1 MDEWHVLSD
10 GAGVVSCD
18 LANRMSPQIQPGVE
32 RPRAAGNEIG
42 AEATS
47 FPAPRRGG
55 SVASKQPMRDYLN
68 AINTHVVVYDGGMGA
83 TLEQFDLT
91 SEDYGGLAGKCHE
104 ALVLR
109 RPDVI
114 EGVHA
119 SMLDAGAEVVE
130 TDTFQASRLK
140 LAEWGLAEHTLEINT
155 KAAEIARRAAG
166 ERRYVAGSIGPTG
179 YLPASEDPAL
189 GQIRFGEL
197 VEVFAEQARGLIDGG
212 ADLLIVETAQDILEV
227 KAAVFGARQAFKT
240 TGRALPIHTS
250 VSLLPNG
257 GKMLLGTDVSAVLCT
272 LEALRVD
279 VIGLNCSTGP
289 QDMRDAIRFLGE
301 HCPVP
306 VACIPNAGLP
316 LQGPDGE
323 TIFPE
328 QPEPLADALA
338 EFVERY
344 GVGVVGGCCGT
355 TPDHI
360 RAIVERVA
368 TPPGAAARTAGG
380 GASATAPPTRPVPP
394 RPAPRPPHLSAMI
407 AATPLVQEPRPTMV
421 GERVNAQGSRK
432 AKELLLAE
440 DYDGLAQIAEDQVEG
455 GAHVLDLC
463 VALTERTD
471 EDEQMRLVVKKV
483 SLTQPAPIQV
493 DSTEP
498 EVIERALEQCPGRA
512 IVNSVNLEAG
522 RAKLDRVVPVAL
534 AHGAALI
541 ALTIDETG
549 MAKTAQRKVEIAKR
563 IRDLCCEEHGLDPEL
578 LIFDCL
584 TFTLTTG
591 DEEWRPSAVE
601 TIEGIRRIKAEVPH
615 VKTSLG
621 VSNVSFGVSPTARA
635 VLNSVFLHH
644 CVDAGLDLAMVN
656 PNHIT
661 PYGEIPTG
669 ERELADDLV
678 FNRREDALERFIAHF
693 ESKGE
698 QEADAAAQDPTEGME
713 PEQALHFHILR
724 RRREGVEAWI
734 DASVEKIGAVPTLN
748 DVLLPAMKEVGDKF
762 GAGELILPFVL
773 QSAEV
778 MKRAVAQLERYLDK
792 LEGYTKGTVVLAT
805 VFGDVHDIGK
815 SLVNTILTNNGYTVV
830 DLGKQVPIQTI
841 LDAAQEHDATA
852 IGLSALLVSTSKQMP
867 ACVAELHAKGLP
879 YPVLIGGAAINR
891 AFGYRA
897 LYPGGRESEEVYEPG
912 VFYCKD
918 AFEGLAV
925 MDQLVDAQARG
936 GLVERLRA
944 SAAEFRAKGE
954 TPAEELDFT
963 DDSVRS
969 PARTDAPVPTPPY
982 WGVREIEVD
991 LDEVYRHLDTHVL
1004 FKLHWGGRGVKG
1016 EAWRELL
1023 EGDFRPRLERM
1034 WREQDYLHPR
1044 ALLGFFPCYA
1054 LGNEIVVLD
1063 PATLDPA
1070 KPDDGADGRAPRLD
1084 PATLDPAAPDS
1095 GADGR
1100 APRLDPTPRARE
1112 LTRFV
1117 CPRQPKGDRLC
1128 LADFFRPAVD
1138 GRPPAELDVVAV
1150 QAVTVGSEVTEV
1162 MARLESEGEFSEQLF
1177 VHGLGVQAAEGLAEW
1192 LHATVRELLG
1202 IGATQGRRY
1211 SWGYPA
1217 VPEQSEHLKVEQLLG
1232 LSDIGMHITDGYAP
1246 EPEQST
1252 LALVAHHPQAIYFGT
1267 RQGRLLPNG
1276 SPDDVIKGSPRDP
1289 SLFAAGDTGPA
1300 LGDEEPPDGT
1310 VEEED
1315 EPAMAG

>member
-1 MDEWHVLSD
+1 
-10 GAGVVSCD
+10 
-18 LANRMSPQIQPGVE
+18 
-32 RPRAAGNEIG
+32 
-42 AEATS
+42 
-47 FPAPRRGG
+47 
-55 SVASKQPMRDYLN
+55 MRDYLG
-68 AINTHVVVYDGGMGA
+68 AIHSRVVVYDGGMGA
-83 TLEQFDLT
+83 TLEQFELT
-91 SEDYGGLAGKCHE
+91 AEDYGGLQGKCHE
-104 ALVLR
+104 ALVLN

-130 TDTFQASRLK
+130 TDTFQGSRIK
-140 LAEWGLAEHTLEINT
+140 LGEWGLADYTLEINT
-155 KAAEIARRAAG
+155 KAAEIARKAAG
-166 ERRYVAGSIGPTG
+166 ESRYVAGSIGPTG
-179 YLPASEDPAL
+179 YLPASEDPSL

-197 VEVFAEQARGLIDGG
+197 VEVFTEQAEGLIDGG
-212 ADLLIVETAQDILEV
+212 ADLLIIETAQDILEV
-227 KAAVFGARQAFKT
+227 KAAVFGARAAFKSS
-240 TGRALPIHTS
+240 GRTLPIHTS

-257 GKMLLGTDVSAVLCT
+257 GKMLLGTDISAVLTT
-272 LEALRVD
+272 LEALKVD

-289 QDMRDAIRFLGE
+289 EDMRDAIRFLGE
-301 HCPVP
+301 FCPVP

-328 QPEPLADALA
+328 KPEPLAEALK

-355 TPDHI
+355 TPEHI
-360 RAIVERVA
+360 KAIAERVA
-368 TPPGAAARTAGG
+368 GRRVGG
-380 GASATAPPTRPVPP
+380 PQSTGP
-394 RPAPRPPHLSAMI
+394 RPGGRPNPRPPHLSSMI
-407 AATPLVQEPRPTMV
+407 AATPLQQEPAPTMV
-421 GERVNAQGSRK
+421 GERVNSQGSRK

-440 DYDGLAQIAEDQVEG
+440 DYDGLVQIAEDQVTG

-463 VALTERTD
+463 VALTERQD
-471 EDEQMRLVVKKV
+471 EDEQMRLVAKKV

-498 EVIERALEQCPGRA
+498 EVIERALEQIPGRA

-541 ALTIDETG
+541 ALTIDEVG
-549 MAKTAQRKVEIAKR
+549 MAKTAARKLEVAKR
-563 IRDLCCEEHGLDPEL
+563 IRELCCEEHGLDPEL

-601 TIEGIRRIKAEVPH
+601 TIAGIKAIKQGIAG

-621 VSNVSFGVSPTARA
+621 VSNVSFGVSPGARA

-661 PYGEIPTG
+661 PYSEIPDE
-669 ERELADDLV
+669 ERGLADDLV
-678 FNRREDALERFIAHF
+678 FNRREDALEKFIEHF
-693 ESKGE
+693 ESKGPE
-698 QEADAAAQDPTEGME
+698 DAAQGAADPTEGME
-713 PEQALHFHILR
+713 PEEALHFHILR
-724 RRREGVEAWI
+724 RRRDGVEDQI
-734 DASVEKIGAVPTLN
+734 DRSVEKIGAVPTLN
-748 DVLLPAMKEVGDKF
+748 EVLLPAMKEVGDKF

-778 MKRAVAQLERYLDK
+778 MKRAVAQLEKYLDK

-841 LDAAQEHDATA
+841 VDAAVEHEATA

-867 ACVAELHAKGLP
+867 ACIQELHAKGLS

-891 AFGYRA
+891 AFGYRV
-897 LYPGGRESEEVYEPG
+897 LYPGGKDTDETYEPG

-918 AFEGLAV
+918 AFEGLSV
-925 MDQLVDAQARG
+925 MDQLIDSDAREA
-936 GLVERLRA
+936 LVQKLLA
-944 SAAEFRAKGE
+944 GATEFREKGDE
-954 TPAEELDFT
+954 PVEELDLS

-969 PARTDAPVPTPPY
+969 SARTDVPIPTPPF
-982 WGVREIEVD
+982 WGVKEIPVD
-991 LDEVYRHLDTHVL
+991 MQELYRHLDTHVL
-1004 FKLHWGGRGVKG
+1004 FKLHWGGKGIKG
-1016 EAWRELL
+1016 EAWQTLL
-1023 EGDFRPRLERM
+1023 RDDFRPRLERM
-1034 WREQDYLHPR
+1034 WSEAVGRQESGPSSQGADGKSARAPYIHPR

-1054 LGNEIVVLD
+1054 LGNDIIVL
-1063 PATLDPA
+1063 
-1070 KPDDGADGRAPRLD
+1070 AP
-1084 PATLDPAAPDS
+1084 PKEGEPPDPAAS
-1095 GADGR
+1095 
-1100 APRLDPTPRARE
+1100 E

-1117 CPRQPKGDRLC
+1117 CPRQPKGERIC
-1128 LADFFRPAVD
+1128 LADFFRP
-1138 GRPPAELDVVAV
+1138 GIKSHPPQPPAELDVIAV
-1150 QAVTVGSEVTEV
+1150 QAVTVGSEVTEL
-1162 MARLESEGEFSEQLF
+1162 MAKLEAEGEFSEQFF
-1177 VHGLGVQAAEGLAEW
+1177 VHGLGVQTAEGLAEW
-1192 LHATVRELLG
+1192 LHYEVRRMLEIPL
-1202 IGATQGRRY
+1202 TQGRRY

-1217 VPEQSEHLKVEQLLG
+1217 VPEQSEHLKVEKLL
-1232 LSDIGMHITDGYAP
+1232 DVKQIGMTITDGYAP

-1267 RQGRLLPNG
+1267 RQGRLLPDG
-1276 SPDDVIKGSPRDP
+1276 SPDDVIRGSSRDA
-1289 SLFAAGDTGPA
+1289 SLFPLRGRCGELDDEASIDASLEGDPLEGA
-1300 LGDEEPPDGT
+1300 
-1310 VEEED
+1310 VEGED
-1315 EPAMAG
+1315 EPAMAGESSS

>member
-1 MDEWHVLSD
+1 MPTRDFRH
-10 GAGVVSCD
+10 A
-18 LANRMSPQIQPGVE
+18 LASR
-32 RPRAAGNEIG
+32 
-42 AEATS
+42 
-47 FPAPRRGG
+47 
-55 SVASKQPMRDYLN
+55 
-68 AINTHVVVYDGGMGA
+68 VVVYDGGMGA

-91 SEDYGGLAGKCHE
+91 SEDYGGLPGKCHE
-104 ALVLR
+104 ALVLN

-114 EGVHA
+114 EGVHC
-119 SMLDAGAEVVE
+119 SMLDAGAQVVE
-130 TDTFQASRLK
+130 TDTFQASRIK
-140 LAEWGLAEHTLEINT
+140 LDEWGLADYTVEINT
-155 KAAEIARRAAG
+155 KAAELARKAAG
-166 ERRYVAGSIGPTG
+166 EHRFVAGSIGPTG
-179 YLPASEDPAL
+179 HLPASDDPTL

-197 VEVFAEQARGLIDGG
+197 VEVFAEQAAGLIDGG
-212 ADLLIVETAQDILEV
+212 ADLIIIETAQDILEV
-227 KAAVFGARQAFKT
+227 KAAILGAREAFKS
-240 TGRALPIHTS
+240 TGRTLPIHTS

-257 GKMLLGTDVSAVLCT
+257 GKMLLGTDIAAVLTT
-272 LEALRVD
+272 LSALKVD

-289 QDMRDAIRFLGE
+289 EDMRDAIRYLGE
-301 HCPVP
+301 HSPLP

-328 QPEPLADALA
+328 KPEPLAAALF

-344 GVGVVGGCCGT
+344 GVRIVGGCCGT

-360 RAIVERVA
+360 RAIVARLESVEPDHVQHIARVQ
-368 TPPGAAARTAGG
+368 AART
-380 GASATAPPTRPVPP
+380 PPPL
-394 RPAPRPPHLSAMI
+394 LSSMMT
-407 AATPLVQEPRPTMV
+407 ATPLVQEPRPTMV
-421 GERVNAQGSRK
+421 GERVNSQGSRK
-432 AKELLLAE
+432 AKELLLAD
-440 DYDGLAQIAEDQVEG
+440 DYDGLIQIAEDQVSG
-455 GAHVLDLC
+455 GAHVLDVC
-463 VALTERTD
+463 VALTERSD
-471 EDEQMRLVVKKV
+471 EAEQMRELVKRI

-498 EVIERALEQCPGRA
+498 EVIETALQQIPGRA

-541 ALTIDETG
+541 ALTIDEVG
-549 MAKTAQRKVEIAKR
+549 MAKTAQRKVEIAQR

-601 TIEGIRRIKAEVPH
+601 TIEGIRRIKAEIPH

-621 VSNVSFGVSPTARA
+621 VSNVSFGVGTAARA

-644 CVDAGLDLAMVN
+644 CVEAGLDLAMVN

-661 PYGEIPTG
+661 PYSEIADE
-669 ERELADDLV
+669 ERALADDLV
-678 FNRREDALERFIAHF
+678 YNRREDALERFIAHF
-693 ESKGE
+693 ESKKGE
-698 QEADAAAQDPTEGME
+698 EEWGVGVADPTAGME
-713 PEQALHFHILR
+713 PEEALHFHILR
-724 RRREGVEAWI
+724 RRKEGVEHWI
-734 DASVEKIGAVPTLN
+734 DRSVEKIGAVPTLN
-748 DVLLPAMKEVGDKF
+748 EVLLPAMKEVGDKF

-778 MKRAVAQLERYLDK
+778 MKRAVAQLEKYLDK
-792 LEGYTKGTVVLAT
+792 IEGYTKGTVVLAT

-841 LDAAQEHDATA
+841 LDAAQEHGATA

-867 ACVAELHAKGLP
+867 ACIQELHSKGLP

-897 LYPGGRESEEVYEPG
+897 LYPGGKESEDVYEPG

-918 AFEGLAV
+918 AFEGLGV
-925 MDQLVDAQARG
+925 MDQLVDADARAA
-936 GLVERLRA
+936 LTSKLRA
-944 SAAEFRAKGE
+944 DARAFREKGE
-954 TPAEELDFT
+954 APVEELNFA

-969 PARTDAPVPTPPY
+969 AARTDAPVPTPPF
-982 WGVREIEVD
+982 WGVREIPVD
-991 LDEVYRHLDTHVL
+991 LDAVYSHLDTHVL

-1016 EAWRELL
+1016 EAWRQLL
-1023 EGDFRPRLERM
+1023 SEDFQPRLERM
-1034 WREQDYLHPR
+1034 WREATGAATRAPYLHPR

-1063 PATLDPA
+1063 PAVA
-1070 KPDDGADGRAPRLD
+1070 
-1084 PATLDPAAPDS
+1084 DPAAG
-1095 GADGR
+1095 GAQGGASKTDPVGGR
-1100 APRLDPTPRARE
+1100 DPADPANE

-1128 LADFFRPAVD
+1128 LADFFRPAKED
-1138 GRPPAELDVVAV
+1138 GSPPDELDVIAV
-1150 QAVTVGSEVTEV
+1150 QAVTVGAEVTEL
-1162 MARLESEGEFSEQLF
+1162 MAKLEVEGEFSEQLF
-1177 VHGLGVQAAEGLAEW
+1177 VHGLGVQTAEGLAEW
-1192 LHATVRELLG
+1192 LHAEARSMLG
-1202 IGATQGRRY
+1202 IPATQGRRY

-1232 LSDIGMHITDGYAP
+1232 LGDIGMRITEGYAP

-1267 RQGRLLPNG
+1267 RQGRLLENG

-1289 SLFAAGDTGPA
+1289 SLFGAADTVAGGA
-1300 LGDEEPPDGT
+1300 LGDEEPPEGAI
-1310 VEEED
+1310 EEED
-1315 EPAMAG
+1315 APAMAP